1 MRRARATKE
10 RHGWRSVVSAD
21 PEGSDIQSGP
31 RWPAEPRYPRMWRAL
46 VVVAVAAASCSAAV
60 YLGHAGD
67 FFLSDDFELIV
78 GAIEGAPLL
87 EPISEHLRPMVRLH
101 FLLYHLA
108 PTHLAFGLASLLL
121 HAACCV
127 ALYALLSTLYGH
139 RSATLASLAQFSCF
153 LGSGAVFWVSAVGVL
168 YCLLFSSLSLL
179 AFVHRRHLTS
189 TLLLVLAAGSYEL
202 WLAVPPLMTLLAR
215 RRRDLAAPW
224 TLAAVYLAGYVVVFG
239 PRLGA
244 SYGGIVPT
252 ELPVRLAISAFRMVS
267 PFAGEPPA
275 WLGLVLVAG
284 LAALLWVPRFRFP
297 VLAYAASALLLSP
310 ASDFAGRFQYIP
322 GAALVLILV
331 LGLAARPAAAAPAAA
346 ALAGL
351 LVVSPVVVWL
361 DGGDYG
367 RLAAMHEELVREVE
381 AELAPIPAGSFVI
394 LDNRLGPEPL
404 LEYSATVR
412 GTPKV
417 VFVRGP
423 GIGGMILPRTLAVF
437 LLDRRGLA
445 PVGSACRGTRI
456 QIGDGPPR
464 SHYCFRI
471 RR

>member
-1 MRRARATKE
+1 MSANGKE
-10 RHGWRSVVSAD
+10 
-21 PEGSDIQSGP
+21 PDIRTVP
-31 RWPAEPRYPRMWRAL
+31 RWPAEPANRRVWRAL
-46 VVVAVAAASCSAAV
+46 TVVAVAAAACAGAA
-60 YLGHAGD
+60 YLGHVGD
-67 FFLSDDFELIV
+67 FFLSDDFELVV
-78 GAIEGAPLL
+78 GTIEGASLL
-87 EPISEHLRPMVRLH
+87 EPISDHLRPMVRLH
-101 FLLYHLA
+101 FLLYNLA

-121 HAACCV
+121 HAACCF
-127 ALYALLSTLYGH
+127 ALYALLSALYGH
-139 RSATLASLAQFSCF
+139 RPASLAALAQFACF
-153 LGSGAVFWVSAVGVL
+153 LGSGAVFWASAVGIL

-179 AFVHRRHLTS
+179 AFVRGRLLTS
-189 TLLLVLAAGSYEL
+189 TLLLVLAAASYEL
-202 WLAVPPLMTLLAR
+202 WLVVPPLMTLLAC
-215 RRRDLAAPW
+215 RRRDLVVPW
-224 TLAAVYLAGYVVVFG
+224 VLALAYLAAYIALFG
-239 PRLGA
+239 PRLGV
-244 SYGGIVPT
+244 SYGGVAVA
-252 ELPVRLAISAFRMVS
+252 ELPVRLSISAFRLVS

-275 WLGLVLVAG
+275 WLGVVLMVP
-284 LAALLWVPRFRFP
+284 LAALLWDPRFRFP
-297 VLAYAASALLLSP
+297 VLAYAASAVLLSP

-322 GAALVLILV
+322 SAALVLILV

-367 RLAAMHEELVREVE
+367 RLAALHEELVREVGE
-381 AELAPIPAGSFVI
+381 ELAPIPAGSFVI

-423 GIGGMILPRTLAVF
+423 GIGGMILPRTLVVF

-445 PVGSACRGTRI
+445 PVASDCRGTRI
-456 QIGDGPPR
+456 QVGDGPPR